1 MFRRIAFASCALMP
15 FITAGWTQSAT
26 PEANKPA
33 ATASPGE
40 TSDTMEQPL
49 PGDHWTYEYR
59 DEITGT
65 LKFARKAVVT
75 DVTPSE
81 ISIRSE
87 RIDNPGVAF
96 FVYDRSWN
104 IRSTPIWK
112 YLPNDGTGVKQP
124 LTTGSNWTF
133 QDNDTGRAGSF
144 FRSGSSK
151 VLGNESVK
159 TRAGTF
165 NAIKIETS
173 IISQPPHDPT
183 KTTILIQTTWYE
195 PSINHWVKRISK
207 LKVNGLVVD
216 DTAAELVEYGRRSQS
231 KPENSR
237 PSLSA
242 QQL

>member
-1 MFRRIAFASCALMP
+1 MFRGIAVASCALVSL
-15 FITAGWTQSAT
+15 ITVGWAQSPTA
-26 PEANKPA
+26 EANKPA
-33 ATASPGE
+33 AAAPPAES
-40 TSDTMEQPL
+40 SDTMEQPL

-65 LKFARKAVVT
+65 LKFASKAVVT

-81 ISIRSE
+81 ISIRSD

-112 YLPNDGTGVKQP
+112 YSPNDGTGIKQP

-133 QDNDTGRAGSF
+133 QGNDTGRAGSF

-183 KTTILIQTTWYE
+183 KTSILIQTTWYE
-195 PSINHWVKRISK
+195 PSINHWVKRTSK

-231 KPENSR
+231 KPESSER
-237 PSLSA
+237 SLSK
-242 QQL
+242 QI